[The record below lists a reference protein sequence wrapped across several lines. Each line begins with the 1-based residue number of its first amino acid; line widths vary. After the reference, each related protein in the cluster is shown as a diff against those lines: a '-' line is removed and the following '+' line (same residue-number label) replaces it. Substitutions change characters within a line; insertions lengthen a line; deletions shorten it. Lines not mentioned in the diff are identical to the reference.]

1 MRLETVFNKERGKT
15 ELLSNFFFTELS
27 SFNKLDR
34 NVSNKCVH
42 KFE

>member
-1 MRLETVFNKERGKT
+1 MRLESMFDKERGKT
-15 ELLSNFFFTELS
+15 ELLSNFFPTELS

-34 NVSNKCVH
+34 NVSSKCVH